1 MSLDGVTQVGRIS
14 KQWMGLL
21 REAFVDADTFGITC
35 KHWFVF
41 TFKIQSLLALS
52 LRKKCSYSEFFW
64 SVFSAFGLNT
74 ERYEVSLRIQSKYGK
89 IRSRKTPNTD
99 TFHVVSTGG

>member
-41 TFKIQSLLALS
+41 AFKIESLLT
-52 LRKKCSYSEFFW
+52 FFRGKAKI
-64 SVFSAFGLNT
+64 FQILGYYFFNRGGLT
-74 ERYEVSLRIQSKYGK
+74 
-89 IRSRKTPNTD
+89 
-99 TFHVVSTGG
+99 